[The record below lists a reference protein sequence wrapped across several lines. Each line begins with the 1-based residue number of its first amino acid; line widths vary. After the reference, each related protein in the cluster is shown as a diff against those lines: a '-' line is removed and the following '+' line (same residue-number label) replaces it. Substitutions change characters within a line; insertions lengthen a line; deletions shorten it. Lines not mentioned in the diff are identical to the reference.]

1 MSLEDTG
8 DYNLSLVNLSCPG
21 TPISCGD
28 LLSGS
33 ISTVAD
39 IDVYEFA
46 GHEGDQVVIDVRRT
60 SGSTLRPALAL
71 HGPDGE
77 LVTYAD
83 WHIRTEVSQSGTYK
97 IRVYDGDS
105 GSGDMSLE
113 DTGDYEITF
122 SSSGCK
128 PDLTFKSLSV
138 APNPVMQLN
147 QFQVN
152 WTIENQGNA
161 DATPV
166 GYLVDIRLSSD
177 TIYDDTDTLICSTQ
191 INDTLSSGQE
201 ISGSCLGSSADYLAG
216 TYYIVAKVDTTD
228 VVDES
233 SETNN
238 TASLAFE
245 ITPPAQCALHV
256 HPGPG
261 GSTDPEGTVPGDCG
275 EIVPLVATPD
285 PHYDFVNWTGPVAD
299 STSPITTVTVN
310 EDTTVIAN
318 FAIDQHNLTTDSSE
332 GGSVTTPGEETKP
345 YDHGQ
350 IVPLVATP
358 DPHYD
363 FVNWTGP
370 VADSTSPSTTVT
382 VNEDTTVMANFAPD
396 EHELTTTSSDGG
408 SVTTPGEETR
418 AYEHGEIVPLVATPD
433 PNYDFVSWT
442 GDVNGVADTSNP
454 MTTITMNGQN
464 VTITANFE
472 KPVRPL
478 SVVTYPAKDI
488 CQASATL
495 VGYITS
501 DGGDPNCEYCFR
513 WWPEGE
519 SEPEPGDESRQT
531 EWEAKQTHNGR
542 ATFEGDLP
550 EDGKPRLE
558 PGRTY
563 NYRAIAGNAVG
574 DDWGGV
580 LQFTTLTPLYVD
592 DDAPN
597 DPGPYNISI
606 SDPNEDG
613 SRAHPFDSIQE
624 AIEAAHQ
631 RDHTVFVAEGVYY
644 ETINLMGKNI
654 DVNGFDPD
662 IPGITPYPVIDA
674 NDTGTVVSFDH
685 GEDPNCVLSGFVL
698 TRGYGHLAGA
708 IACVDSSPTL
718 RNCLIAGNRCLDP
731 NFDDPNGGVVYCVDS
746 NSIFEN
752 CTIADNYGGE
762 NGVGL
767 CCVDCNVIMANSIV
781 WGNLPEEVLVESGN
795 DPIIVYSDIEG
806 GWPEIGNMDEDPNFV
821 QPGYWANPT
830 GADLVA
836 TEPYD
841 PDAIWIDG
849 DYHLMSEA
857 GRWDIVNLDWS
868 VDEITSPFIDAG
880 DPESNWYKEPLPHGD
895 RINMGAYGGTH
906 QASMSIEP

>member
-1 MSLEDTG
+1 MKLTALLSIVVLLVVVFSSTALSQVVREISCGETKSDEIAAPGEVDPWTFTASEGDHVVIDVRRTSASTLLPHLALYDPDGELVTHADWHIRTELSQIGTYEIRVYDRSLEDTGDYNLSLVNLSCPGTPISCGDLLSGSISAVAETDLYEFAGQAGDHVVIDARRTSGSTLRPALALHGPGGELVTYADWHIRTELIQSGTYKVRVYDGDSGSGDMSLEDTGDYNLSLVNLVNPSCPGTPISCGDLLSGSISAVADIDVYEFAGQAGDHVVIDARRTSGSTLRPALALDGPDGLVTQADLHIRTKLNKSGRYTIRVYDMSLEDTGDYNLSLVNLSCPGTPISCGDLLSRSISTVADIDVYEFAGQAGDHVVIDVRRTSGSTLRPALALHGPGGELVTYADWHMRTELIQSGTYKVRVYDGDSGSGDMSLEDTG

-370 VADSTSPSTTVT
+370 VADS
-382 VNEDTTVMANFAPD
+382 
-396 EHELTTTSSDGG
+396 
-408 SVTTPGEETR
+408 SVIP
-418 AYEHGEIVPLVATPD
+418 ASL
-433 PNYDFVSWT
+433 
-442 GDVNGVADTSNP
+442 
-454 MTTITMNGQN
+454 QN
-464 VTITANFE
+464 LKKV
-472 KPVRPL
+472 
-478 SVVTYPAKDI
+478 
-488 CQASATL
+488 C
-495 VGYITS
+495 
-501 DGGDPNCEYCFR
+501 
-513 WWPEGE
+513 
-519 SEPEPGDESRQT
+519 
-531 EWEAKQTHNGR
+531 
-542 ATFEGDLP
+542 
-550 EDGKPRLE
+550 
-558 PGRTY
+558 
-563 NYRAIAGNAVG
+563 
-574 DDWGGV
+574 GGV
-580 LQFTTLTPLYVD
+580 FLGGAAGLTAQP
-592 DDAPN
+592 
-597 DPGPYNISI
+597 IS
-606 SDPNEDG
+606 
-613 SRAHPFDSIQE
+613 
-624 AIEAAHQ
+624 
-631 RDHTVFVAEGVYY
+631 GV
-644 ETINLMGKNI
+644 
-654 DVNGFDPD
+654 
-662 IPGITPYPVIDA
+662 
-674 NDTGTVVSFDH
+674 
-685 GEDPNCVLSGFVL
+685 
-698 TRGYGHLAGA
+698 
-708 IACVDSSPTL
+708 
-718 RNCLIAGNRCLDP
+718 
-731 NFDDPNGGVVYCVDS
+731 
-746 NSIFEN
+746 
-752 CTIADNYGGE
+752 
-762 NGVGL
+762 
-767 CCVDCNVIMANSIV
+767 
-781 WGNLPEEVLVESGN
+781 
-795 DPIIVYSDIEG
+795 
-806 GWPEIGNMDEDPNFV
+806 
-821 QPGYWANPT
+821 
-830 GADLVA
+830 
-836 TEPYD
+836 
-841 PDAIWIDG
+841 
-849 DYHLMSEA
+849 
-857 GRWDIVNLDWS
+857 
-868 VDEITSPFIDAG
+868 
-880 DPESNWYKEPLPHGD
+880 
-895 RINMGAYGGTH
+895 
-906 QASMSIEP
+906 

>member
-1 MSLEDTG
+1 MKLTALLSIVVLLVVVFSSTALSQVVREISCGETKSDEIAAPGEVDPWTFTASEGDHVVIDVRRTSASTLLPHLALYDPDGELVTHADWHIRTELSQIGTYEIRVYDRSLEDTG

-370 VADSTSPSTTVT
+370 VADS
-382 VNEDTTVMANFAPD
+382 
-396 EHELTTTSSDGG
+396 
-408 SVTTPGEETR
+408 SVIP
-418 AYEHGEIVPLVATPD
+418 ASL
-433 PNYDFVSWT
+433 
-442 GDVNGVADTSNP
+442 
-454 MTTITMNGQN
+454 QN
-464 VTITANFE
+464 LKKV
-472 KPVRPL
+472 
-478 SVVTYPAKDI
+478 
-488 CQASATL
+488 C
-495 VGYITS
+495 
-501 DGGDPNCEYCFR
+501 
-513 WWPEGE
+513 
-519 SEPEPGDESRQT
+519 
-531 EWEAKQTHNGR
+531 
-542 ATFEGDLP
+542 
-550 EDGKPRLE
+550 
-558 PGRTY
+558 
-563 NYRAIAGNAVG
+563 
-574 DDWGGV
+574 GGV
-580 LQFTTLTPLYVD
+580 FLGGAAGLTAQP
-592 DDAPN
+592 
-597 DPGPYNISI
+597 IS
-606 SDPNEDG
+606 
-613 SRAHPFDSIQE
+613 
-624 AIEAAHQ
+624 
-631 RDHTVFVAEGVYY
+631 GV
-644 ETINLMGKNI
+644 
-654 DVNGFDPD
+654 
-662 IPGITPYPVIDA
+662 
-674 NDTGTVVSFDH
+674 
-685 GEDPNCVLSGFVL
+685 
-698 TRGYGHLAGA
+698 
-708 IACVDSSPTL
+708 
-718 RNCLIAGNRCLDP
+718 
-731 NFDDPNGGVVYCVDS
+731 
-746 NSIFEN
+746 
-752 CTIADNYGGE
+752 
-762 NGVGL
+762 
-767 CCVDCNVIMANSIV
+767 
-781 WGNLPEEVLVESGN
+781 
-795 DPIIVYSDIEG
+795 
-806 GWPEIGNMDEDPNFV
+806 
-821 QPGYWANPT
+821 
-830 GADLVA
+830 
-836 TEPYD
+836 
-841 PDAIWIDG
+841 
-849 DYHLMSEA
+849 
-857 GRWDIVNLDWS
+857 
-868 VDEITSPFIDAG
+868 
-880 DPESNWYKEPLPHGD
+880 
-895 RINMGAYGGTH
+895 
-906 QASMSIEP
+906 